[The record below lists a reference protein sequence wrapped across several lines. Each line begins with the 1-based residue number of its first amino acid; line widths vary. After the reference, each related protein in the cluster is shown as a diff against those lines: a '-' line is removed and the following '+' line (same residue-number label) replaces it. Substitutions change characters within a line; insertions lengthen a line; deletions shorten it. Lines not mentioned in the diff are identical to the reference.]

1 MFDLCGISAEVIRQ
15 RYFFAQTT
23 RPALLWE
30 YVFSVAFRHFL
41 IHEKRAVSN

>member
-30 YVFSVAFRHFL
+30 RGISPFFDT
-41 IHEKRAVSN
+41 

>member
-23 RPALLWE
+23 TAGIVMGIR
-30 YVFSVAFRHFL
+30 F
-41 IHEKRAVSN
+41 